1 MKQPVQVPYGH
12 LVNLVQMADSIDGVF
27 DILKRTG
34 YLEGATEQ
42 DLAAIRKRAETAKY
56 WLDNGFADD
65 KYKFSV
71 QKQMPQVQLTDDEKA
86 FLKAV
91 LAGMQSSKWDADE
104 IGQVISEAGKA
115 SPIGTKGGFRTMY
128 QILIAKERGPRL
140 GNFLASMDRDFVLGR
155 IGEAAQ

>member
-1 MKQPVQVPYGH
+1 
-12 LVNLVQMADSIDGVF
+12 
-27 DILKRTG
+27 
-34 YLEGATEQ
+34 
-42 DLAAIRKRAETAKY
+42 
-56 WLDNGFADD
+56 
-65 KYKFSV
+65 V

-115 SPIGTKGGFRTMY
+115 SPIGAKGGFRTMY
-128 QILIAKERGPRL
+128 MILIAKERGPRL